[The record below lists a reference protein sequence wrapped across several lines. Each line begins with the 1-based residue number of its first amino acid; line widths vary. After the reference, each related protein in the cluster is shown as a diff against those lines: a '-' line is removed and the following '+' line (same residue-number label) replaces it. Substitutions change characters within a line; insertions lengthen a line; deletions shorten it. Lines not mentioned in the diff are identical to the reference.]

1 MKWFNPIFN
10 HVITVSYIVD
20 ELSFNDSA
28 PLSKNNCLVNNVI
41 LK

>member
-1 MKWFNPIFN
+1 
-10 HVITVSYIVD
+10 VITVSDIVD

-28 PLSKNNCLVNNVI
+28 PLSKNINNCLVNNVI